1 MGNPVYSVLDLFF
14 GPSAKRFEAVDLPK
28 RPVTEFVGAVRVE
41 DDETDK
47 VTRVTIGVGTDVVN
61 DADAFVSTR
70 DIVGHTTT
78 TDVTP
83 LGVVLDTMDEDGICA
98 VDVVVTCRDSGA
110 ASYARVKLSAL
121 VNRIGGATSISPVT
135 NDTIGA
141 PGIAADLTV
150 SGDDISLDLT
160 GLGATT
166 IRWGYVARLQKQAF

>member
-70 DIVGHTTT
+70 DVVGHTTT
-78 TDVTP
+78 TNATL
-83 LGVVLDTMDEDGICA
+83 LGVVLDTMAANGAWAI
-98 VDVVVTCRDSGA
+98 DVVVTCRDSGA
-110 ASYARVKLSAL
+110 ASNARVKLSAL
-121 VNRIGGATSISPVT
+121 VTRIAGATSISAVT
-135 NDTIGA
+135 KHVLGS
-141 PGIAADLTV
+141 PGIDADLSV